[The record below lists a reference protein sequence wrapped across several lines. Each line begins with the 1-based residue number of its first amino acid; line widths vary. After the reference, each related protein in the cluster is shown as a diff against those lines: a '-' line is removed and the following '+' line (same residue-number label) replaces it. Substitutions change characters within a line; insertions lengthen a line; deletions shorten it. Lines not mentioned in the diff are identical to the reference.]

1 MKLRLNLLDQDLAY
15 KFGVSQPTVSWII
28 NKWVDILYVCLKLL
42 VMWPECGQL
51 GETLPEDFKRHFQ
64 NVFVL

>member
-15 KFGVSQPTVSWII
+15 RFGVSQPTVSRII
-28 NKWVDILYVCLKLL
+28 KKWVDILYVCLKPL
-42 VMWPECGQL
+42 VMWPERGEL
-51 GETLPEDFKRHFQ
+51 GKTLPEDFKRHFQ